1 MDNSVVQRAVQALEL
16 VYAPDTP
23 AEDRKAAETVC
34 QQLKDDAQAPTY
46 GIYLATNSNG
56 FAPQVRHFG
65 LQLLEHAIK
74 HRFSAGK
81 SRGKMTVEEL
91 CQIRAQIWEL
101 VFASCAGD
109 GTREPQYIREKLV
122 TIMTMV
128 IIRLWPSMQWTD
140 LSAQLMHLYMQSI
153 AHREMAL
160 RIWQTLGEEM
170 LVYDRDAMATVRKHE
185 LTNGL
190 VGALLPKSAVM
201 ELYPNGYR
209 MTTDSSPSTDGN
221 GAKSGKRATLI
232 LLEPGNEEGWIMRWA
247 QHTIEVAQQTG
258 ELSDQQELLLTSLV
272 DTIATFLDWMPIKAI
287 VATSLVARLSQL
299 LNGVRS
305 DLVRQH
311 AAAALEII
319 SRRNSLAGDERDAIL
334 QQFIEAHN
342 GEALAAVASAY
353 ATTLPAQID
362 EQWSDAA
369 DALAF
374 ARTLSQMCAN
384 LASLHW
390 ARKKLERNMLQ
401 NPERYIELLIM
412 FSRDRRYSVSAP
424 VLTSWT
430 AIVRH
435 SVLSR
440 TPQVTM
446 AFSTLTEHTTEAIFH
461 VCRVAQA
468 LAVDVSSGQLN
479 DLADEAD
486 IEQFDSLPEFRLFL
500 TGEVR
505 SRMLNII
512 RGMCNIDPAGFISWI
527 MPSLLPVFAPHNAEN
542 LSVIEPAFMLVDAIL
557 STMDDVEQRALA
569 DGDEQLASQIQA
581 ARTLCYELGHCV
593 VRFETS
599 NAQIMARQLQALP
612 AFAFL
617 LRPAAIESETAR
629 SLLLAI
635 LQKCAVFLKHPLD
648 VPNVRELRVVARR
661 STAALVRLAIAI
673 PDSLMFVYEDL
684 FQLVQ
689 ANIADSQVTNIV
701 KSYLSEFQLA
711 LIAGSSRSISERKH
725 LAQPVVQPIIDAL
738 HEFMPALQSPAEF
751 ISFLGLPA
759 LDQAYAQGA
768 ISENIQQDLQRARD
782 NRMRLWQV
790 LSTLFICLNRTL
802 DSRGS
807 THNLT
812 PLWSDYI
819 SDLVPPVLL
828 LIRSLHAL
836 WNSEHYL
843 HLPWQSQQAQ
853 TNLFGLLDMAA
864 AERQSIVGGIADV
877 DTEFASVPRNIPNA
891 DQLAAELRAFQHS
904 LSTLREVAYKCMGKF
919 SSIPD
924 LFTTDKVPDL
934 AGNFAGCLFAD
945 AENIAARHWRILLT
959 DIAIPLLQNVGNWP
973 GIDAHSQLN
982 ECRAA
987 IARFVLSWLNPLFS
1001 FCTEKL
1007 GREWRDLLARGT
1019 DLTSDEQPS
1028 AESSVSD
1035 DMIHE
1040 KVVRDWTRAWS
1051 QLIFELLAS
1060 VMRWFPQA
1068 AQIENELSSAAR
1080 ITTTIV
1086 ESKVGNPAL
1095 GAFILDSADTFASTL
1110 SAALTTLHFK
1120 DSTSVHRVLL
1130 QLTELAPSLA
1140 IVSLMPMYVPPTPT
1154 HASICST
1161 YTSRIQSSLTNMGA
1175 DACSSVFTWLAT
1187 DLALGVVHVLRD
1199 THLIDQQDTALALLA
1214 DLLYFG
1220 SAISSGRL
1228 PQHWAFRNSSGDID
1242 QRVAA
1247 NASDA
1252 KIAPVGNPGQVFRR
1266 AVLQTMLPS
1275 IQEAQMSEEDV
1286 EHAVQQLM
1294 DAANGKHRR
1303 ALLKVGLQPLLAVES
1318 SQLFSE
1324 SKSSAKQSQHQIT
1337 DSALDRKAPSSWTN
1351 KHSGHSSVL
1360 DNDAQFDLGEIMP

>member
-1 MDNSVVQRAVQALEL
+1 MDNSLVQRAVQALEL
-16 VYAPDTP
+16 VYAPDTSV
-23 AEDRKAAETVC
+23 EDRKAAETVC
-34 QQLKDDAQAPTY
+34 QQLKDDVQAPTY

-74 HRFSAGK
+74 RRFSASK
-81 SRGKMTVEEL
+81 SRGKMTIEEL
-91 CQIRAQIWEL
+91 CQLRAQVWEL
-101 VFASCAGD
+101 IFASCAAD

-122 TIMTMV
+122 TIMTMI

-140 LSAQLMHLYMQSI
+140 LSAQLMHLYLHSI
-153 AHREMAL
+153 AHREIAL

-190 VGALLPKSAVM
+190 VGALLPKSVVM

-209 MTTDSSPSTDGN
+209 LTTDSGSSVEGN
-221 GAKSGKRATLI
+221 GAKDSKRATLI
-232 LLEPGNEEGWIMRWA
+232 LLEPGNEEGWVMRWA
-247 QHTIEVAQQTG
+247 QHAIEATQQSG
-258 ELSDQQELLLTSLV
+258 ELSDQQELLLTSLI

-287 VATSLVARLSQL
+287 IATNLVVQLSQL

-305 DLVRQH
+305 DLVRQR

-334 QQFIEAHN
+334 QQFIEIHN
-342 GEALAAVASAY
+342 GEALVAVAHAY
-353 ATTLPAQID
+353 ATTLPAQVD
-362 EQWSDAA
+362 EQWSDTT
-369 DALAF
+369 DALTF
-374 ARTLSQMCAN
+374 ARSLAQICAN

-390 ARKKLERNMLQ
+390 ARKKLERNMLH
-401 NPERYIELLIM
+401 NPEQYIELLIM
-412 FSRDRRYSVSAP
+412 LSRDRRYSVSAP

-435 SVLSR
+435 NVLSR
-440 TPQVTM
+440 TPQVTK

-461 VCRVAQA
+461 VCRIAQV
-468 LAVDVSSGQLN
+468 LAGNLSSSQLN
-479 DLADEAD
+479 DIADEAD
-486 IEQFDSLPEFRLFL
+486 IEQFDSLSEFRLFL

-505 SRMLNII
+505 SRLLNII
-512 RGMCNIDPAGFISWI
+512 RGMCSIDPAGFISWI
-527 MPSLLPVFAPHNAEN
+527 MPSLLPVFASHNAEN
-542 LSVIEPAFMLVDAIL
+542 LSVIEPAFMLIDAIL

-569 DGDEQLASQIQA
+569 DGDEQLANQIQA
-581 ARTLCYELGHCV
+581 ARASCYELGHCV
-593 VRFETS
+593 VGFETG
-599 NAQIMARQLQALP
+599 NAQIMARQLQTLP
-612 AFAFL
+612 SFSFL

-635 LQKCAVFLKHPLD
+635 LQKCAAFLKHPLGT
-648 VPNVRELRVVARR
+648 PNIRELRVVARR
-661 STAALVRLAIAI
+661 STAALVRLAITI
-673 PDSLMFVYEDL
+673 PDSLMFVYDDL
-684 FQLVQ
+684 SQLVQ
-689 ANIADSQVTNIV
+689 ANIADPQVTNIV

-738 HEFMPALQSPAEF
+738 REFMPALQSPAEF

-759 LDQAYAQGA
+759 LDKAYAQGD
-768 ISENIQQDLQRARD
+768 ISESVQRDLQRARD
-782 NRMRLWQV
+782 NRTQLWQV

-802 DSRGS
+802 GTRGS

-812 PLWSDYI
+812 PLWSDYM

-836 WNSEHYL
+836 WNPEHYR
-843 HLPWQSQQAQ
+843 HLPWQSQQARA
-853 TNLFGLLDMAA
+853 NLFGLLDMAA

-877 DTEFASVPRNIPNA
+877 DADFAAVPRNAPNA
-891 DQLAAELRAFQHS
+891 EQLAAELRAFQHS
-904 LSTLREVAYKCMGKF
+904 LSTLREIAYKCMGKF

-924 LFTTDKVPDL
+924 LFTTSKVPDL

-945 AENIAARHWRILLT
+945 AETIAARHWRILLT
-959 DIAIPLLQNVGNWP
+959 DIAIPLLQNIGNWP

-987 IARFVLSWLNPLFS
+987 IARFVSSWLNPLFS

-1007 GREWRDLLARGT
+1007 GQEWRELLARGAG
-1019 DLTSDEQPS
+1019 LALDEQPS
-1028 AESSVSD
+1028 LELSVSD

-1040 KVVRDWTRAWS
+1040 KMIRDWTRAWS

-1080 ITTTIV
+1080 VTTAIV

-1095 GAFILDSADTFASTL
+1095 GAFILDSANAFSSTL
-1110 SAALTTLHFK
+1110 SAALTTLQFK
-1120 DSTSVHRVLL
+1120 DSMSVHRVLL

-1140 IVSLMPMYVPPTPT
+1140 IISLMPMYVPPTPT
-1154 HASICST
+1154 HASICSA
-1161 YTSRIQSSLTNMGA
+1161 YTSRIQSSLTAMA
-1175 DACSSVFTWLAT
+1175 SDTCSSVFEWLAT
-1187 DLALGVVHVLRD
+1187 DLVLAIVHVLRD
-1199 THLIDQQDTALALLA
+1199 PLLIDQQDTALALLA

-1242 QRVAA
+1242 QRVAV
-1247 NASDA
+1247 NNSDA
-1252 KIAPVGNPGQVFRR
+1252 KIAPVGDPGQVFRH

-1275 IQEAQMSEEDV
+1275 IQEAQVSEEDA
-1286 EHAVQQLM
+1286 EHAVQQLA
-1294 DAANGKHRR
+1294 DATNGKHRR
-1303 ALLKVGLQPLLAVES
+1303 ALLKVGLQPLLAVEN

-1324 SKSSAKQSQHQIT
+1324 SNSSAKQVQQKVA
-1337 DSALDRKAPSSWTN
+1337 DPALNRKAPSSWTN
-1351 KHSGHSSVL
+1351 KHTGHSSVL